1 MLDALLLFFIEV
13 SRKLAGEVFCNNLSP
28 LICGDGGKFAIFLF
42 LGGKIL
48 DANIDL
54 FLFKCLDSLLSFKPI
69 ENALFSFINGVVR
82 EILHLGAL
90 VLGLFDKSLDFHL
103 VHLRVVLYYHAGH
116 VGLEFLNLGVL
127 KNDQNVSEHGALVL
141 RIAHKALT
149 AVQIF
154 LIDFVRKVACQIVV
168 SFLLG
173 DSSELVLKI
182 LNLILLLA

>member
-1 MLDALLLFFIEV
+1 MLDAFLLFFIEV
-13 SRKLAGEVFCNNLSP
+13 SRKLTGEVFCNNLSP
-28 LICGDGGKFAIFLF
+28 LVCGDGGKFAIF

-69 ENALFSFINGVVR
+69 ENALFSFINGVFR

-103 VHLRVVLYYHAGH
+103 VHLRVVLYYHGGH
-116 VGLEFLNLGVL
+116 VGLEFLNLSVL
-127 KNDQNVSEHGALVL
+127 KNDQNVSEHSALVL

-154 LIDFVRKVACQIVV
+154 QVDFVRKVACQIVV
-168 SFLLG
+168 SFLFG